1 MGLCRCRSTGA
12 MTLIA
17 AWLLAAVTAAATG
30 AAWGQ
35 AGGAPTDDPY
45 TVSEIQ
51 VDVEAGDRAAA
62 RDQAFSQGQAEA
74 LQVLFERLGVA
85 DQVSAGT
92 LTPAEQAS
100 LLLSMRV
107 LEERT
112 APQRYIGRL
121 AYTFRPESVRTFL
134 RDRGIAYVEPAATA
148 PVAPVVP
155 DGAATPETSDEVSD
169 EATDARTRP
178 LLIVPVWRDGVIVRV
193 WDSPN
198 PWFDA
203 WQNLQQDDS
212 GPAFQTPYGD
222 LDDVSALTPD
232 QALSGN
238 EAALDT
244 LAGRY
249 AASEVLVALA
259 EAEGDVLTVTLIEP
273 GPADPLQERFSIAG
287 DPTDPGLLR
296 EAAAGV
302 LRRLDGGG
310 EAEDAEAAGP
320 AARLQPIGPGTAGTR
335 MPVRVILGQPRDWYV
350 IRERLA
356 TNPTVSGASVRRLS
370 TGVVEIEL
378 AFLGSEFELA
388 QSLAEQGLVLTTG
401 GFGSQLMLAQ

>member
-1 MGLCRCRSTGA
+1 MGLCRSRAIGA
-12 MTLIA
+12 MAVIA
-17 AWLLAAVTAAATG
+17 AWLLAAAV
-30 AAWGQ
+30 
-35 AGGAPTDDPY
+35 AGGTGPALGQDGGVAANDPY

-74 LQVLFERLGVA
+74 LEVLFGRLGVA
-85 DQVSAGT
+85 DQVSAAA

-121 AYTFRPESVRTFL
+121 AYTFRPESVRAFL
-134 RDRGIAYVEPAATA
+134 RDRGIAYVEPAAVSPAEPADPGVEAA
-148 PVAPVVP
+148 PEP
-155 DGAATPETSDEVSD
+155 SDEPAD
-169 EATDARTRP
+169 EATDARTGP
-178 LLIVPVWRDGVIVRV
+178 PVIVPVWQDGVIVRL

-203 WQNLQQDDS
+203 WLNVEREED
-212 GPAFQTPYGD
+212 GPAFQIPFGD
-222 LDDVSALTPD
+222 LEDVGALTPD

-238 EAALDT
+238 EAALEA
-244 LAGRY
+244 LAERY
-249 AASEVLVALA
+249 RASAALVALA
-259 EAEGDVLTVTLIEP
+259 EAEGDVLAVTLIEP
-273 GPADPLQERFSIAG
+273 GPTDPLRERFSIAG
-287 DPTDPGLLR
+287 DPSNPDLLR
-296 EAAAGV
+296 EATAGV
-302 LRRLDGGG
+302 LRRLGG
-310 EAEDAEAAGP
+310 EAEESAEPAEP
-320 AARLQPIGPGTAGTR
+320 AARLMPIGPETAGTR
-335 MPVRVILGQPRDWYV
+335 MAVRVILGQPRDWYV

-356 TNPTVSGASVRRLS
+356 TNPAVSGASVRRLS

-378 AFLGSEFELA
+378 AFLGGEFELA
-388 QSLAEQGLVLTTG
+388 QSLAEQGLVLTSG